1 LRILNNRTSTHENG
15 GGAKIKLTINEKIL
29 LHLLENHRARD
40 EREAPQS
47 ITQRG
52 IADSVGIRWNHV
64 PRAVTKLKKL
74 DYVFE
79 RLSHIEGKTRRQKA
93 YFLTDEGLLSARNLR
108 ERVMDWDVYLV
119 QPDGQRTKIRL
130 SKVNSVLK
138 SQFSPLRLIA
148 CLSDEG
154 IIDAEELLEDPS
166 EAQPIPSPR
175 VFFVSGEIAWP
186 DQLVGREPEIKKL
199 TEWLSGTE
207 NGTAVIYGSIGIGKS
222 ALMAQIVQ
230 DFKGKKHIFW
240 YQMAEGDTQ
249 RDILEQMSEFLVKI
263 GNLKLSS
270 YLNSHDT
277 VSLSQALKLLEKD
290 ISGLKVLCAFD
301 NYYKAGEDVV
311 DLFSGLSTI
320 ASKSG
325 SLKLLINAM
334 DTTPFYCRFY
344 DKGDVKRRKIA
355 EMTLKGLDMES
366 CKLLLEAPKI
376 EHDALRKIHLITRGH
391 PLTLLLI
398 KRGDVNSLKR
408 IKGFSRQEA
417 SLLLYLKGVETG

>member
-1 LRILNNRTSTHENG
+1 MNNRTSTHENE

-119 QPDGQRTKIRL
+119 QPDGQRIKIRL

-138 SQFSPLRLIA
+138 TQFSPMRLIS
-148 CLSDEG
+148 CISDEG
-154 IIDAEELLEDPS
+154 VINAEELLEGPS
-166 EAQPIPSPR
+166 EVPPTPAPR
-175 VFFVSGEIAWP
+175 VFHVSGEIAWP
-186 DQLVGREPEIKKL
+186 EELVGREPEIKKM
-199 TEWLSGTE
+199 TDWLSGTE
-207 NGTAVIYGSIGIGKS
+207 YGTAVIYGSIGVGKS
-222 ALMAQIVQ
+222 ALMAKIVQ
-230 DFKGKKHIFW
+230 DFRGQKHTFW
-240 YQMAEGDTQ
+240 FQMAEGNTQ
-249 RDILEQMSEFLVKI
+249 RDILGQLSEFLVKI
-263 GNLKLSS
+263 GNSQLSS
-270 YLNSHDT
+270 YLNTNDN
-277 VSLSQALKLLEKD
+277 VSLSQALKLVGKD
-290 ISGLKVLCAFD
+290 ISGHEVLFAFD

-311 DLFSGLSTI
+311 DLFSGLSNM

-344 DKGDVKRRKIA
+344 DKGDLKKRKIA

-376 EHDALRKIHLITRGH
+376 EHDSLRKIHLMTRGH
-391 PLTLLLI
+391 PLTLLLMR
-398 KRGDVNSLKR
+398 RGDVNSLKR

-417 SLLLYLKGVETG
+417 SLLLYLKGVEKE